1 VLDIYR
7 SLRNIYRSLDPIE
20 KALVW
25 TPVALF
31 ILTLAPRVS
40 SAGLVAGAQVA
51 AALGTFALAV
61 LAFYQVREMR
71 ESRLAQDRLGDARAL
86 ERLHHA
92 GRLQP
97 RDTRIR
103 RSSCQRDGGCSGEW
117 SRRWQRR

>member
-92 GRLQP
+92 GRLLT
-97 RDTRIR
+97 RDTGARGR
-103 RSSCQRDGGCSGEW
+103 GGVGDGGRAGQISF
-117 SRRWQRR
+117 RL